1 MDEPPILKAKIRM
14 EAINSYGVD
23 YGYPHSIQC
32 HIVVCQAVLCIKPK
46 RV

>member
-23 YGYPHSIQC
+23 YGCPIQ
-32 HIVVCQAVLCIKPK
+32 HNATL
-46 RV
+46 

>member
-23 YGYPHSIQC
+23 YGCLVEYN
-32 HIVVCQAVLCIKPK
+32 ATM
-46 RV
+46 